1 MIVIINKKTK
11 KMGKKKQKDR
21 RWIIMDRLIKA
32 NKRRKRPLFVVSFI
46 YISVIKMFFF
56 FFLFAQLNFQHYDAK
71 KSLAPS
77 SQIV

>member
-32 NKRRKRPLFVVSFI
+32 NQRRKSPLFVVSFI

-56 FFLFAQLNFQHYDAK
+56 FFFLLSLIFNTMMP
-71 KSLAPS
+71 KSP
-77 SQIV
+77 

>member
-1 MIVIINKKTK
+1 MIVIMNKKTK

-56 FFLFAQLNFQHYDAK
+56 FLLSLIFNTMMP
-71 KSLAPS
+71 KSP
-77 SQIV
+77 